1 MKVKLTQRA
10 RIWHNAGETVEVS
23 PEEAAFLVGIGAAT
37 PVRDAKKETPEKK
50 GKAREKA

>member
-1 MKVKLTQRA
+1 MRVQLTQRA

-23 PEEAAFLVGIGAAT
+23 PEEANYLISVCAAV